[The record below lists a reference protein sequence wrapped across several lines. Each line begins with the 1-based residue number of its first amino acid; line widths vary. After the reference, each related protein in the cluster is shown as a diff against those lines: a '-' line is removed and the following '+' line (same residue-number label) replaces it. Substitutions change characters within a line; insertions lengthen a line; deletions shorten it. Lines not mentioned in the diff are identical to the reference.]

1 MKTTRY
7 LYSSVSSTLKQESTK
22 QELSIKINKSD
33 SAEAVSYT
41 HLGGLVEV
49 HDFDGYFMG
58 IGYINRRSKI
68 TVRMMS
74 RRTREIDRAF
84 IEQRVR
90 ACVDYRKHTV
100 DMSSCRLIFGEADF
114 LPGIVIDKFS
124 DVLVV
129 ASLALGIDRFKPL
142 IVELLSLIHI

>member
-1 MKTTRY
+1 MEDLFKIHGIVNLKKGEGR
-7 LYSSVSSTLKQESTK
+7 TLKAGGMWVYDNEIASTMG
-22 QELSIKINKSD
+22 EIVD
-33 SAEAVSYT
+33 
-41 HLGGLVEV
+41 GGLVEV

-100 DMSSCRLIFGEADF
+100 DMSSCRLIFVKRFPA
-114 LPGIVIDKFS
+114 GIDDCKFS
-124 DVLVV
+124 
-129 ASLALGIDRFKPL
+129 
-142 IVELLSLIHI
+142 

>member
-1 MKTTRY
+1 MWVY
-7 LYSSVSSTLKQESTK
+7 DNEIASTMGE
-22 QELSIKINKSD
+22 IVD
-33 SAEAVSYT
+33 
-41 HLGGLVEV
+41 GGLVEV

-100 DMSSCRLIFGEADF
+100 DMISCRA
-114 LPGIVIDKFS
+114 
-124 DVLVV
+124 
-129 ASLALGIDRFKPL
+129 
-142 IVELLSLIHI
+142 LSLINFPMCWLSNRWHSELTALSR